1 MIMSTPDL
9 IISRQDLGR
18 LDVLLSDVAY
28 SETDKVRDFLL
39 DELARA
45 SVVDRSDLPPT
56 VVAMYSTVEFRDNDS
71 GRHLVLKLVYPHETS
86 YIGQAVSVLTPVG
99 AALIGLSVGQSIGYE
114 TPDGRLKTL
123 TVVRVLRHGSL
134 NPLARKSVSSFRRAT
149 GGVPSKSRY
158 VGGRRSVEH

>member
-1 MIMSTPDL
+1 MSTPDL

-18 LDVLLSDVAY
+18 LDVLLSDIA
-28 SETDKVRDFLL
+28 SGEMGKVREFLL

-45 SVVDRSDLPPT
+45 RVVDRADLPPT
-56 VVAMYSTVEFRDNDS
+56 VVGMHSTVEFRDNDS
-71 GRHLVLKLVYPHETS
+71 GRHLVLKLVYPHETRD
-86 YIGQAVSVLTPVG
+86 IGQAVSVLTPVG

-134 NPLARKSVSSFRRAT
+134 NPLTQESVSSSRRAT
-149 GGVPSKSRY
+149 AGIPSGSRY